1 MQAAC
6 VEWRED
12 QRIVHS
18 IHDGIAELGDFKKM
32 DRRLYQ
38 VLAACTKGEAK
49 NCACNSERS
58 GFKAWEQMVSHIEPR
73 TGADTSVA
81 YSRVTPPV
89 SQSGLKPAR
98 LKTPHSARGITQRC
112 RQEVAE
118 FEMKHAK
125 KVDEDAKVLAPKS
138 IMLGMLSGE
147 EGVFRGRSFNLYVD
161 LRTAII
167 NFLDHDVPVSMMKQS
182 LSISKTNMVQSLT
195 AGEQGEQGEDENV
208 KNEVTQDE
216 IFAMFQQLRKCKGQ
230 GRSKGKKGACWNCG
244 DSDHCTRDCP
254 NDKQDDSW
262 TDGGTRKEE
271 SDRQQGRQR
280 CRQSMGRR
288 HEQVE

>member
-1 MQAAC
+1 MQAPC
-6 VEWRED
+6 VEWREE

-18 IHDGIAELGDFKKM
+18 IHDGIAELGDFKEM

-49 NCACNSERS
+49 NCACNSERL

-81 YSRVTPPV
+81 DSRVTHSV

-98 LKTPHSARGITQRC
+98 LKTPHSARNIMQRC

-125 KVDEDAKVLAPKS
+125 KVDEDAKVLALTFV
-138 IMLGMLSGE
+138 MLETLFGE
-147 EGVFRGRSFNLYVD
+147 TGVFRGRSFYLYVD

-167 NFLDHDVPVSMMKQS
+167 NLLNDKMSVSMIKQS
-182 LSISKTNMVQSLT
+182 PSISMTNMLQNLSV
-195 AGEQGEQGEDENV
+195 GEQGQLGDYEEVQS
-208 KNEVTQDE
+208 EVTQDE
-216 IFAMFQQLRKCKGQ
+216 IFSMAQQFRKCKGKD
-230 GRSKGKKGACWNCG
+230 RSKGRKGASWNCG
-244 DSDHCTRDCP
+244 DSDH
-254 NDKQDDSW
+254 
-262 TDGGTRKEE
+262 KE
-271 SDRQQGRQR
+271 G
-280 CRQSMGRR
+280 
-288 HEQVE
+288 